1 MENILEEMKSHFQR
15 QSDEERQS
23 FFSAPSNT
31 PEFTNSQLFFHNFS
45 KGYKLYNDEF
55 PQLCTDMKNFLGK
68 ELYSQL
74 MDNLVYLRD
83 KKAQQIKND
92 APEYLTH
99 TSNTPPETLGQYLSP
114 RNNLNQFGEKRDNFL
129 FATDNDRDFY
139 ALRVND
145 TKGKN
150 INWKKKANV
159 NGEEKNVFI
168 MEQLNDNSYTY
179 FVPKKKFTPVVCLDG
194 RYGHEW
200 TATEKIQY
208 SHCEKNNV
216 EAIQARNIVMLV
228 EGEAFRSQDETFF
241 RNLNNPDLILDTL
254 NNSGALKNTPTRLN
268 SVRERLN
275 QTQQHNGEN
284 LSANGNSSNSS
295 ASHISA
301 LRGLTHS
308 NNTPNSTTTKTHLT
322 SDIYTLHQTKE
333 KTVGKT

>member
-1 MENILEEMKSHFQR
+1 
-15 QSDEERQS
+15 
-23 FFSAPSNT
+23 
-31 PEFTNSQLFFHNFS
+31 
-45 KGYKLYNDEF
+45 
-55 PQLCTDMKNFLGK
+55 
-68 ELYSQL
+68 
-74 MDNLVYLRD
+74 
-83 KKAQQIKND
+83 
-92 APEYLTH
+92 
-99 TSNTPPETLGQYLSP
+99 
-114 RNNLNQFGEKRDNFL
+114 
-129 FATDNDRDFY
+129 
-139 ALRVND
+139 
-145 TKGKN
+145 
-150 INWKKKANV
+150 
-159 NGEEKNVFI
+159 
-168 MEQLNDNSYTY
+168 
-179 FVPKKKFTPVVCLDG
+179 
-194 RYGHEW
+194 
-200 TATEKIQY
+200 
-208 SHCEKNNV
+208 
-216 EAIQARNIVMLV
+216 MLV